1 MNSSS
6 TKPANA
12 VDNYTG
18 LSTLNARYR
27 DRNPGIGYGKSSG
40 YAAIRQYANTT
51 AAASRVRVR

>member
-1 MNSSS
+1 MNNPT

-40 YAAIRQYANTT
+40 YASHRQYAST
-51 AAASRVRVR
+51 AAVSLVRVR